1 MLKFNY
7 LFNAIHQLKRKY
19 RKEITM
25 EKYVAA
31 ELELVDLATGDVMSH
46 SVEYDENETK
56 EDRLDSF

>member
-1 MLKFNY
+1 
-7 LFNAIHQLKRKY
+7 
-19 RKEITM
+19 M